1 MSDKPTSEELER
13 RSRELEKAETDRKY
27 ADDALVEQNRIMTVL
42 LNNLRVGVFMVEAP
56 SGKPLWANRAAK
68 DLLGRGIVKGSLRD
82 NLAEVY
88 KAYKLGTND
97 HYPVDQMPI
106 FQGLQGRSHTV
117 DDMVVVHPDG
127 KKVLLEVF
135 GSPVRDL
142 QGNVIA
148 SLVSFSDITERKR
161 TEEEREKLQTQLQH
175 AQKMKAIGTLSGGI
189 AHNFN
194 NILMGIQGHA
204 SLMMIG
210 KEPRHPDY
218 DHLRGIEASIKS
230 AVKLTRDLLGFGRG
244 GKYVSK
250 PTDLN
255 ALIRNENKK
264 FCQMKKEIQIHGKYE
279 EKLWPV
285 EVDRGQ
291 IRQTLLNLYVN
302 AWQAMPGGGDIF
314 IQTANVIPDESDIK
328 SFAIDPGRYIR
339 ISVTDTGIG
348 MDEATR
354 KKIFDAFFSTR
365 GSGQGS
371 GLGLASAYGI
381 VKNHGGFINV
391 SSEKGKGSTFNI
403 YLPASEKEIVDEKPE
418 VDRRKIQYGQ
428 GTILLVDDEDMIT
441 DVGQKMLESIG
452 YKVLIAQTGS
462 DALDVFKKRKDEID
476 LIILDMIMPEMS
488 GGEIYEQMR
497 YIDAE
502 VNILLSSG
510 YSINGQAKEILDR
523 GCNGFIQKP
532 YSLKDLSIKIRE
544 LLEGTKQGE

>member
-27 ADDALVEQNRIMTVL
+27 TEDALVEQNRIMTVL

-56 SGKPLWANRAAK
+56 SGKPLLANRAAK
-68 DLLGRGIVKGSLRD
+68 DLLGRGIVKGSLKD

-88 KAYKLGTND
+88 EAYKLGTNH
-97 HYPVDQMPI
+97 HYPADQMPI
-106 FQGLQGRSHTV
+106 FQALQGRSHTIA
-117 DDMVVVHPDG
+117 DMVVVHPDG

-135 GSPVRDL
+135 GSPVRDIR
-142 QGNVIA
+142 GNVIA

-161 TEEEREKLQTQLQH
+161 TEEEREKLQAQLQH
-175 AQKMKAIGTLSGGI
+175 AQKMEAIGTLAGGI

-194 NILMGIQGHA
+194 NILMGIQGLT

-218 DHLRGIEASIKS
+218 EHLRGIEKSIKS
-230 AVKLTRDLLGFGRG
+230 AVELTRDLLGFARG
-244 GKYVSK
+244 GKYI
-250 PTDLN
+250 PTLTDLN
-255 ALIRNENKK
+255 VLIRNENRN
-264 FCQMKKEIQIHGKYE
+264 FCQMKKEIQIHGNYE
-279 EKLWPV
+279 EELWSA

-291 IRQTLLNLYVN
+291 IQQTLLNLYVN

-348 MDEATR
+348 MDEAIR
-354 KKIFDAFFSTR
+354 KKIFEAFFTTR
-365 GSGQGS
+365 GPGQGS

-391 SSEKGKGSTFNI
+391 YSEKGKGSTFNI
-403 YLPASEKEIVDEKPE
+403 YLPASEKERVDEKPE
-418 VDRRKIQYGQ
+418 LDRRKIQYGQ
-428 GTILLVDDEDMIT
+428 GTILLVDDEDMII

-452 YKVLIAQTGS
+452 YKVLIAHTGS
-462 DALDVFKKRKDEID
+462 DALDVYRKRKDEID

-488 GGEIYEQMR
+488 GGDIYEQMR
-497 YIDAE
+497 DIDAG
-502 VNILLSSG
+502 VNVLLSSG

-532 YSLKDLSIKIRE
+532 YSLKDLSIKVRE
-544 LLEGTKQGE
+544 LLEGTNQDG

>member
-1 MSDKPTSEELER
+1 MSDKPTNKEFER
-13 RSRELEKAETDRKY
+13 RSRELEKAESGCRY
-27 ADDALVEQNRIMTVL
+27 AEEALVEQNRIMTVL

-56 SGKPLWANRAAK
+56 SGKPLLANRAAK
-68 DLLGRGIVKGSLRD
+68 DLLGRGIVKGSFKD

-106 FQGLQGRSHTV
+106 SLGLQGRSHAV

-127 KKVLLEVF
+127 KKILLEVF
-135 GSPVRDL
+135 GSPVRDQ

-161 TEEEREKLQTQLQH
+161 TEGEKERLQ
-175 AQKMKAIGTLSGGI
+175 AQFQQAQRMKAIGTLAGGI

-194 NILMGIQGHA
+194 NMLMAIQGLT

-210 KEPRHPDY
+210 KEPSHPDY
-218 DHLRGIEASIKS
+218 KHLQGIEKSIQK
-230 AVKLTRDLLGFGRG
+230 AVELTRDLLGFARG
-244 GKYVSK
+244 GKYEPK

-255 ALIRNENKK
+255 ALIRDENKI

-279 EKLWPV
+279 EDLWPA

-291 IRQTLLNLYVN
+291 IQQTLLNLYLN
-302 AWQAMPGGGDIF
+302 AWQAMPGGGNIF
-314 IQTANVIPDESDIK
+314 LQTANVILDESDVK

-339 ISVTDTGIG
+339 ISVTDTGVG

-354 KKIFDAFFSTR
+354 NQIFEPFFSKR
-365 GSGQGS
+365 GSGQGT
-371 GLGLASAYGI
+371 GLGLASVYGI

-391 SSEKGKGSTFNI
+391 YSEKGKGSTFNI
-403 YLPASEKEIVDEKPE
+403 YLPAIEKKIVDENPE
-418 VDRRKIQYGQ
+418 LDRRKIQYGQ
-428 GTILLVDDEDMIT
+428 GTILLVDDEDMVI
-441 DVGQKMLESIG
+441 DAGRKMLESIG
-452 YKVLIAQTGS
+452 YNVLIAQSGS
-462 DALDVFKKRKDEID
+462 EALDVYIKQKDEID

-488 GGEIYEQMR
+488 GGETYERMR
-497 YIDAE
+497 NINAG
-502 VNILLSSG
+502 VNVLLSSG
-510 YSINGQAKEILDR
+510 YSINSQVKEILNR

-532 YSLKDLSIKIRE
+532 FSLKELSIKVRE
-544 LLEGTKQGE
+544 LLEGIK